1 LKIAASGEKKNGCMK
16 VLGLDMGQKRIGIAI
31 SDEFGW
37 TAQGLRILYRRSI
50 EDDIL
55 EIKNLILNEKVTAVV
70 VGLPKNMDGSLG
82 IEAQKVLS
90 FVKMMERSLPIPI
103 ILWDERLTTS
113 EATRLLIKADLSRK
127 KRRKVIDKLAA
138 VLILQTYLDSLG
150 RDENRK
156 DEQ

>member
-1 LKIAASGEKKNGCMK
+1 MGE
-16 VLGLDMGQKRIGIAI
+16 KRIGIAI

-37 TAQGLRILYRRSI
+37 TAQGLKILYRRSI

-55 EIKNLILNEKVTAVV
+55 EIKNLIQNEKVTEVV
-70 VGLPKNMDGSLG
+70 VGLPKNMNGSLG
-82 IEAQKVLS
+82 IEAQKILS
-90 FVKMMERSLPIPI
+90 FVRMMERSLSVPI

>member
-1 LKIAASGEKKNGCMK
+1 LKIASSGEKKNGCMK